1 MKSPLQNMLMA
12 AAMAGVLTQTP
23 VLAAD
28 APAQGQK
35 KAAGGEVTLLRVEQR
50 RESDGD
56 PMITSVGLFGLSGEK
71 MAHLDISYFQ
81 PGILVDENP
90 SLGSGNTWALE
101 TGVGYLVPTKVPVFV
116 GVTWVAAINRGDYSS
131 TWYPEVG
138 ALFPVG
144 EGILLSASRRR
155 YMSMFGE
162 LQDAI
167 MFGVALSY

>member
-1 MKSPLQNMLMA
+1 MKLPLYSLLVP
-12 AAMAGVLTQTP
+12 VLLGGQLP

-28 APAQGQK
+28 QPPQK
-35 KAAGGEVTLLRVEQR
+35 SATRGEVTLLRVEQR

-56 PMITSVGLFGLSGEK
+56 PMITSVGLFGLADNN
-71 MAHLDISYFQ
+71 MAHVDISYFQ

-101 TGVGYLVPTKVPVFV
+101 TGIGYLIPTKVPLFV
-116 GVTWVAAINRGDYSS
+116 GASWVLAVNRGDYNS

-138 ALFPVG
+138 AMFQVG
-144 EGILLSASRRR
+144 EGVLLTASRRR
-155 YMSMFGE
+155 YMKMFGE

-167 MFGVALSY
+167 MFGVALTY